1 MKKFLLFLLLLISL
15 QSFGQKK
22 SAKDKIQKAIAEVD
36 FAIPLTADNWEFKPN
51 SVEFVEYK
59 GRKSMKINQGSGQ
72 IVLKDL
78 IFKDGTIEYDIEPDA
93 AEFADAIYFHRKDA
107 NEQEIVYLRVAK
119 MGNPL
124 ANEGIQYTPY
134 FNGVNMWDMYPQYQ
148 APSNAK
154 VNIWNHIKLVISG
167 KQMKVYT
174 NGILELQVPK
184 LEGKE
189 LSGSIALE
197 GASHIAD
204 LVIKPNETEGLS
216 PLEGIDITQH
226 DGHYLRKW
234 AISMPAL
241 FPKGTEPN
249 LLPPLDNFTDSIA
262 AETAGLVNL
271 TRRFGAA
278 PERKIVWLNT
288 NIQTKEATS
297 VNLQLGFSDEVW
309 VYLNNQMVLVDKNL
323 FQQAGMRKYPDGRAS
338 VQNTIAKLNL
348 KKGNNELL
356 IAVANDFYGW
366 GLIARLDNT
375 ENILQT
381 NDISSI
387 LSKAKELAN
396 IDLNL
401 YLGTFTNSMPPYKL
415 TFTTKEKSLFC
426 QVPNQPAFQV
436 TAYGNHIFKYD
447 QAGVALEFIPTENK
461 VIVKQGS
468 EIKEFVKN

>member
-1 MKKFLLFLLLLISL
+1 MKKLLLFLLILISF
-15 QSFGQKK
+15 QSFGQTK
-22 SAKDKIQKAIAEVD
+22 SAKDKNQQTVAIVD
-36 FAIPLTADNWEFKPN
+36 YSIPLTADQWAFKPN
-51 SVEFVEYK
+51 TVEFIEYK
-59 GRKSMKINQGSGQ
+59 GKKSMKISQGSGQ

-78 IFKDGTIEYDIEPDA
+78 VFKNGTIEYDIEPDA
-93 AEFADAIYFHRKDA
+93 SEFADCIYFHRRDA
-107 NEQEIVYLRVAK
+107 KEQEIVYLRVFK
-119 MGNPL
+119 IGNPL

-134 FNGVNMWDMYPQYQ
+134 FDGVNMWDMYPQYQ
-148 APSNAK
+148 APSIAK
-154 VNIWNHIKLVISG
+154 PNIWNHIKLVISG

-189 LSGSIALE
+189 LTGSIALE
-197 GASHIAD
+197 GASYIAN
-204 LVIKPNETEGLS
+204 LIIRPNETEGLS

-234 AISMPAL
+234 AISIPAL

-249 LLPPLDNFTDSIA
+249 LLPQLDNFTDSIA

-288 NIQTKEATS
+288 NILTKEATS
-297 VNLQLGFSDEVW
+297 VNLQLGFSDEIW
-309 VYLNNQMVLVDKNL
+309 IYLNNQMVLVDKNL

-338 VQNTIAKLNL
+338 IQNTMAKLNL
-348 KKGNNELL
+348 QKGNNELL

-366 GLIARLDNT
+366 GLLARIDNT

-387 LSKAKELAN
+387 LSKAKELAS

-401 YLGTFTNSMPPYKL
+401 YIGTFTNSMPPYKL
-415 TFTTKEKSLFC
+415 TFTVKERSLFC
-426 QVPNQPAFQV
+426 QVPNQPAFQI
-436 TAYGNHIFKYD
+436 TAFGNHIFKYD
-447 QAGVALEFIPTENK
+447 QAGITLEFKPSEHTL
-461 VIVKQGS
+461 IVKQGS
-468 EIKEFVKN
+468 DIKEFVKN